1 MTNIK
6 VTVHTLGV
14 EDSLI
19 KFSKH
24 SYMWEEG
31 KVMFITSAIILYINI
46 LVNTYN
52 NYYVKDYYQ
61 NLHQSL
67 PEKHTNGNPDVA
79 CVSSPLDNQR
89 QSLLPALG
97 YFGDCVT

>member
-1 MTNIK
+1 MYVGRGKGDVYNKCYYIIYK
-6 VTVHTLGV
+6 Y
-14 EDSLI
+14 
-19 KFSKH
+19 FSK
-24 SYMWEEG
+24 Y
-31 KVMFITSAIILYINI
+31 
-46 LVNTYN
+46 NTYN

-67 PEKHTNGNPDVA
+67 PEKHMNGNLDVA

-89 QSLLPALG
+89 QSLVPASG